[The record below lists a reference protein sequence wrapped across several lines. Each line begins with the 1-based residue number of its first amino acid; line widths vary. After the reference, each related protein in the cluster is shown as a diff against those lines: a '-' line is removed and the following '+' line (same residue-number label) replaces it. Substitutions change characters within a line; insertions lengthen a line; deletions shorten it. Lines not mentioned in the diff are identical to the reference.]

1 MWRLRGLAGVTLT
14 LTLSVS
20 ACTPADNPQPSS
32 TAASGVASTPTV
44 SATPSAAPAAPAA
57 PAASPAP
64 AWPQAAAP
72 GVQGDLAP
80 GSDPSVLPGPIIIA
94 DKKNNRLVVVSPQG
108 QVLWQWPQP
117 GDLAAGQTFLIP
129 DDVFFTPDGKGII
142 ATEEDAFVITEID
155 IATRKIVWRYG
166 TPGTHGS
173 GPNQLWN
180 PDDAMMLPDRTVIAA
195 DIKNC
200 RLVDL
205 SPTSPGPVW
214 TLGTLG
220 ACAHNPPGRFG
231 SPNGVFPL
239 PNGHFLVTEINGS
252 WVDEI
257 DRTGHVYWSTHLPGV
272 TYPSDSSQYKPGQY
286 LTVGY
291 TNPGQ
296 VVIFD
301 ASGTALWR
309 WNPTSGDGKL
319 SHPSLAEGLPNG
331 DILLNDDD
339 NHRVIVLDPVQNK
352 IVWQYGH
359 TGVAGSGPGYLNT
372 PDGLD
377 PVPPHSYADTVGT
390 TQATPG
396 FW

>member
-1 MWRLRGLAGVTLT
+1 M
-14 LTLSVS
+14 
-20 ACTPADNPQPSS
+20 
-32 TAASGVASTPTV
+32 
-44 SATPSAAPAAPAA
+44 
-57 PAASPAP
+57 
-64 AWPQAAAP
+64 
-72 GVQGDLAP
+72 
-80 GSDPSVLPGPIIIA
+80 LPGPIIIA
-94 DKKNNRLVVVSPQG
+94 DKKNNRLVVVSPLG

-129 DDVFFTPDGKGII
+129 DDVFFSPDGTQII
-142 ATEEDAFVITEID
+142 ATEEDQFVITQID

-180 PDDAMMLPDRTVIAA
+180 PDDAMMLPDGTVIAA

-205 SPTSPGPVW
+205 SASSPGPLW
-214 TLGTLG
+214 TLGKPG
-220 ACAHNPPGRFG
+220 VCAHNPPAGFG

-239 PNGHFLVTEINGS
+239 ANGHFLVTEINGS

-257 DRTGHVYWSTHLPGV
+257 DRTGHVYATTHLPAV

-296 VVIFD
+296 AVIFD
-301 ASGTALWR
+301 ASGKALWR
-309 WNPTSGDGKL
+309 WNPSSGDGKL
-319 SHPSLAEGLPNG
+319 DHPSLAEGLPNG
-331 DILLNDDD
+331 DIMLNDDF
-339 NHRVIVLDPVQNK
+339 NHRVIVIDPAQNK

-359 TGVAGSGPGYLNT
+359 TGVAGVEPGYLNN
-372 PDGLD
+372 PDGID
-377 PVPPHSYADTVGT
+377 VVPPHSYADTVGT
-390 TQATPG
+390 TKATPG